1 MSQESIKPINVAE
14 ELSNSFLEYSMS
26 VIISRALP
34 DVRDGLKPSQR
45 RVLYAMRQLGVT
57 PGKAHVKCAK
67 IVGETMGNY
76 HPHGDQSIYSTLVN
90 MGQPWSMREMLVDGQ
105 GNFGSV
111 EGDAAA
117 SMRYTEAR
125 LHHLGM
131 AMMEDLDKDTV
142 DFQPNYDGSQEEPT
156 VLPSAFPN
164 FLVNGGTG
172 IAVGMAT
179 NLAPHNLGEVIDG
192 ICAQIENPE
201 ITLPELMQHIKGPD
215 FPVSCE
221 IRGIRGIEEYFRTGR
236 GSMRL
241 RGKVEIEENEN
252 GKSLIVIREVPYG
265 VNRAVLQERI
275 AELVNEKTLT
285 GISGMRDLSDEET
298 RIEIE
303 LKRDARAQVVVAQ
316 LFKLTALETSFSV
329 NMLAI
334 HKNRPKQLSLK
345 EAIDAYIEHRRE
357 VIIRRTRFLLGK
369 AEERAE
375 LLEAFL
381 LALGHLDDFI
391 KIIRDSKNRDE
402 ARERLAAYQFS
413 TATAEGLGILIRS
426 QAAVQGDRYVF
437 SERQVNAIL
446 ELRLYQLT
454 GLERDKVKGEYD
466 EILETIKDLLDILA
480 REERV
485 LNIIKDELRA
495 LKEKHATPR
504 KCPILAEAGEI
515 AMEELIANDAMI
527 VTLSHRGYVKR
538 TPASEYR
545 LQGRGGKGLKGM
557 ETKATAK
564 DEADDFIEHL
574 FSVQAH
580 DYLLFF
586 TNTGR
591 VYVERVYGLPEG
603 SRTSTGRSIKNVLD
617 LKPEEKIAALLR
629 LERATDENGNDVT
642 FREDAG
648 YIFFATRNGKVKK
661 TALNDFRN
669 YRKAGLTAINLD
681 EGNDLIGVNLTTGD
695 NEIILVTRN
704 GLSVRFTEGVYKK
717 PQGEPGE
724 GEEAAEEE
732 TGGDEEA
739 VEDDGTPQIRPQG
752 RATAGVTGIRLGK
765 DDAVIGMA
773 IVTEGATLL
782 VAAENGLGKRTDFKS
797 YPYRRR
803 GGKGV
808 KTMNVTEKTGKV
820 VSAVAV
826 TEQDE
831 LMLMTSTG
839 QSIRIKVGGEKGIRE
854 TGRVAQGV
862 KLLTLKEGEKLQDVA
877 IVIPDGEDAAGEVSE
892 ALSDEPGEALQGREL
907 QGEEPAGDDAT

>member
-1 MSQESIKPINVAE
+1 MSQDSIKPINVAE

-57 PGKAHVKCAK
+57 PGKSHVKCAK
-67 IVGETMGNY
+67 IVGETMGNF
-76 HPHGDQSIYSTLVN
+76 HPHGDSSIYSTLVN

-131 AMMEDLDKDTV
+131 AMMDDLDKNTV
-142 DFQPNYDGSQEEPT
+142 DFQPNYDGSQQEPT

-192 ICAQIENPE
+192 ICAQIDNPA
-201 ITLPELMQHIKGPD
+201 ITLPELMQFIKGPD
-215 FPVSCE
+215 FPVACE
-221 IRGIRGIEEYFRTGR
+221 IRGIRGIENYFATGR

-241 RGKVEIEENEN
+241 RGKVEIEEHEN
-252 GKSLIVIREVPYG
+252 GKSFIVIREVPYG
-265 VNRAVLQERI
+265 VNRATLQERI
-275 AELVNEKTLT
+275 AELVNEKSLT

-303 LKRDARAQVVVAQ
+303 LKRDARPQVVVAQ
-316 LFKLTALETSFSV
+316 LFKLTSLETSFSV

-334 HKNRPKQLSLK
+334 HEKRPKQFSLK

-357 VIIRRTRFLLGK
+357 VIIRRTRYLLGK

-391 KIIRDSKNRDE
+391 KIIRNSKNRDE
-402 ARERLAAYQFS
+402 ARERLAAYHFPI
-413 TATAEGLGILIRS
+413 ATAESLGILIRS
-426 QAAVQGDRYVF
+426 QAAIQGDRYVF

-454 GLERDKVKGEYD
+454 GMERDKVKGEYD
-466 EILETIKDLLDILA
+466 GVLIDIKDLMDILA
-480 REERV
+480 REIRV
-485 LNIIKDELRA
+485 LTIIKDELRVIRD
-495 LKEKHATPR
+495 KHATPR
-504 KCPILAEAGEI
+504 KCPILAEAGEV
-515 AMEELIANDAMI
+515 AMEDLIANDAMI

-538 TPASEYR
+538 TPATEYR

-557 ETKATAK
+557 ETRATGK
-564 DEADDFIEHL
+564 GEADDFIEHL

-580 DYLLFF
+580 DYLMFF

-591 VYVERVYGLPEG
+591 VYVERVFELPEG
-603 SRTSTGRSIKNVLD
+603 SRTAMGRSIKNVLNLQPD
-617 LKPEEKIAALLR
+617 EKIAALLR
-629 LERATDENGNDVT
+629 IERVTDDNGNDIT

-648 YIFFATRNGKVKK
+648 FVFFATRTGKVKK
-661 TALNDFRN
+661 TPLNDFRN
-669 YRKAGLTAINLD
+669 YRQAGIIAINL
-681 EGNDLIGVNLTTGD
+681 EENNELIGVRLTSGSD
-695 NEIILVTRN
+695 DIILVTHG
-704 GLSVRFTEGVYKK
+704 GLSLRFDENDTRSMGRSSMGVMGIR
-717 PQGEPGE
+717 PR
-724 GEEAAEEE
+724 
-732 TGGDEEA
+732 
-739 VEDDGTPQIRPQG
+739 EDDY
-752 RATAGVTGIRLGK
+752 
-765 DDAVIGMA
+765 VIGLA
-773 IVTEGATLL
+773 LVTEDCTLL
-782 VAAENGLGKRTDFKS
+782 VASENGLGKRTPFGD
-797 YPYRRR
+797 YRKQSR
-803 GGKGV
+803 GGKGII
-808 KTMNVTEKTGKV
+808 TMKVTDKTGPV
-820 VSAVAV
+820 VGAV
-826 TEQDE
+826 TVTDADE

-839 QSIRIKVGGEKGIRE
+839 QSIRIRVSEIRE
-854 TGRVAQGV
+854 TGRNAQGV
-862 KLLTLKEGEKLQDVA
+862 KLLTLKGVEKLQDVSL
-877 IVIPDGEDAAGEVSE
+877 VIPDGEDSE
-892 ALSDEPGEALQGREL
+892 GALTSADESETP
-907 QGEEPAGDDAT
+907 DAESPEDTDAS

>member
-1 MSQESIKPINVAE
+1 MSNDSIKPINVAE
-14 ELSNSFLEYSMS
+14 ELSQSFLEYSMS

-57 PGKAHVKCAK
+57 PTKAHVKCAK
-67 IVGETMGNY
+67 IVGETMGNF
-76 HPHGDQSIYSTLVN
+76 HPHGDSSIYTTLVN
-90 MGQPWSMREMLVDGQ
+90 MGQPWSMRDMLVDGQ

-111 EGDAAA
+111 EGDAPA

-142 DFQPNYDGSQEEPT
+142 DFQPNYDGSQQEPT

-192 ICAQIENPE
+192 ICAQINNPQ
-201 ITLPELMQHIKGPD
+201 ISLLELMQHIKGPD
-215 FPVSCE
+215 FPVACE
-221 IRGIRGIEEYFRTGR
+221 IRGKRGIEDYFRTGK

-241 RGKVEIEENEN
+241 RGKVDIEENEN
-252 GKSLIVIREVPYG
+252 GKSIIVIREVPYG
-265 VNRAVLQERI
+265 VNRAVLQTRI
-275 AELVNEKTLT
+275 AELVNEKSLL

-303 LKRDARAQVVVAQ
+303 LKRDARPQVVVNQ
-316 LFKLTALETSFSV
+316 LFKLTSLETSFSV

-334 HKNRPKQLSLK
+334 HQNRPKQLSLK
-345 EAIDAYIEHRRE
+345 EAIDCYIEHRRE
-357 VIIRRTRFLLGK
+357 VIIRRTRYLLNK

-402 ARERLAAYQFS
+402 ARERLAAYTFS
-413 TATAEGLGILIRS
+413 TATAENLGILLRS
-426 QAAVQGDRYVF
+426 QAAIQGDRYVF

-454 GLERDKVKGEYD
+454 GMEQDKVKGEYD
-466 EILETIKDLLDILA
+466 GILIEIKDFLDILA

-485 LNIIKDELRA
+485 LNIIKDELQA
-495 LKEKHATPR
+495 IKTKYATPR
-504 KCPILAEAGEI
+504 KCPIVAEVGEV
-515 AMEELIANDAMI
+515 AMEDLIANDAMI
-527 VTLSHRGYVKR
+527 VTLSHRGYIKR
-538 TPASEYR
+538 TPSSEYR

-557 ETKATAK
+557 ETKATGK
-564 DEADDFIEHL
+564 DEPDDFVEHL

-591 VYVERVYGLPEG
+591 MYVERVFDLPEG
-603 SRTSTGRSIKNVLD
+603 SRTSTGRSIKNVLN

-629 LERATDENGNDVT
+629 LERVTDDNGNDIT
-642 FREDAG
+642 FREEAG
-648 YIFFATRNGKVKK
+648 FVFFATLSGKVKK

-669 YRKAGLTAINLD
+669 YRKDGINAIILEENN
-681 EGNDLIGVNLTTGD
+681 ELIGVKLTSGSD
-695 NEIILVTRN
+695 ELILVTHQ
-704 GLSVRFTEGVYKK
+704 GLSLRFH
-717 PQGEPGE
+717 
-724 GEEAAEEE
+724 
-732 TGGDEEA
+732 
-739 VEDDGTPQIRPQG
+739 EDDTRSMGRSSAGVMGIRPVEG
-752 RATAGVTGIRLGK
+752 DYVVGLSKVTP
-765 DDAVIGMA
+765 
-773 IVTEGATLL
+773 ESTLL
-782 VAAENGLGKRTDFKS
+782 VASENGLGKRTPFDD
-797 YPYRRR
+797 YRKQSR
-803 GGKGV
+803 GGKGII
-808 KTMNVTEKTGKV
+808 TMKVTDKTGPV
-820 VSAVAV
+820 VGAVTV

-839 QSIRIKVGGEKGIRE
+839 QSIRIRVKEIRE
-854 TGRVAQGV
+854 TGRNAQGV
-862 KLLTLKEGEKLQDVA
+862 KLLSLKDSEKLQD
-877 IVIPDGEDAAGEVSE
+877 ISLVIPDGEDSPDGTPENPTPTEQE
-892 ALSDEPGEALQGREL
+892 AE
-907 QGEEPAGDDAT
+907 

>member
-1 MSQESIKPINVAE
+1 MSKESIKPINVAD
-14 ELSNSFLEYSMS
+14 ELSQSFLEYSMS

-45 RVLYAMRQLGVT
+45 RVLFAMRQLGVT
-57 PGKAHVKCAK
+57 PSKSHVKCAK

-76 HPHGDQSIYSTLVN
+76 HPHGDSSIYTTLVN
-90 MGQPWSMREMLVDGQ
+90 MGQPWSMRELIVDGQ

-125 LHHLGM
+125 LHPLGM
-131 AMMEDLDKDTV
+131 AMMDDLDKDTV
-142 DFQPNYDGSQEEPT
+142 DFVPNYDGTLQEPS

-192 ICAQIENPE
+192 ICAMIDDPQID
-201 ITLPELMQHIKGPD
+201 LAGLMQYIKGPD
-215 FPVSCE
+215 FPVACE
-221 IRGIRGIEEYFRTGR
+221 VRGIRGIEDYFRTGR

-241 RGKVEIEENEN
+241 RGKVEIEESDT
-252 GKSLIVIREVPYG
+252 GKSLIIIREVPYG
-265 VNRAVLQERI
+265 VNRAVLQTRI
-275 AELVNEKTLT
+275 AELVNEKALT

-303 LKRDARAQVVVAQ
+303 LKRDARPQVIINQ

-334 HKNRPKQLSLK
+334 HQNRPKQLSLK
-345 EAIDAYIEHRRE
+345 EAIDCYIEHRRE
-357 VIIRRTRFLLGK
+357 VVVRRTRYLLNK

-375 LLEAFL
+375 LLEAYL

-391 KIIRDSKNRDE
+391 NIIRSSKNRDE
-402 ARERLAAYQFS
+402 ARVRLAAYTFPV
-413 TATAEGLGILIRS
+413 ATAEGLGILIRS
-426 QAAVQGDRYVF
+426 QASISGDTYTF

-466 EILETIKDLLDILA
+466 EMIENIKDLMDILA
-480 REERV
+480 REVRV
-485 LNIIKDELRA
+485 LTIIKEELRA
-495 LKEKHATPR
+495 IQDKYATPR
-504 KCPILAEAGEI
+504 KCPIVAEVGEV
-515 AMEELIANDAMI
+515 AMEDLIANDAMI

-538 TPASEYR
+538 TPSTEYR

-557 ETKATAK
+557 ETRSAK
-564 DEADDFIEHL
+564 SKDQEADFIEHL

-591 VYVERVYGLPEG
+591 MYVERVYELPEG
-603 SRTSTGRSIKNVLD
+603 SRTAMGRSIQNVLN

-629 LERATDENGNDVT
+629 LERAVDDDGNDIT

-648 YIFFATRNGKVKK
+648 FVFFATRSGKVKK

-669 YRKAGLTAINLD
+669 YRKDGIIAINLEED
-681 EGNDLIGVNLTTGD
+681 NELIGVRLTSGSD
-695 NEIILVTRN
+695 EIILVTHE
-704 GLSVRFTEGVYKK
+704 GISLRFH
-717 PQGEPGE
+717 
-724 GEEAAEEE
+724 
-732 TGGDEEA
+732 
-739 VEDDGTPQIRPQG
+739 EDDTRSLG
-752 RATAGVTGIRLGK
+752 RNTAGVMGIRPSTT
-765 DDAVIGMA
+765 DYVIGLA
-773 IVTEGATLL
+773 LVTPNSTLL
-782 VAAENGLGKRTDFKS
+782 VASENGLGKRTAFDE
-797 YPYRRR
+797 YRRQSR
-803 GGKGV
+803 GGKGII
-808 KTMNVTEKTGKV
+808 TMKVTEKTGPV
-820 VSAVAV
+820 VGAV
-826 TEQDE
+826 TVTEDDE
-831 LMLMTSTG
+831 MMLMTSTG
-839 QSIRIKVGGEKGIRE
+839 QSIRIRVKEIRE
-854 TGRVAQGV
+854 TGRNAQGV
-862 KLLTLKEGEKLQDVA
+862 KLLTLKSGEKLQD
-877 IVIPDGEDAAGEVSE
+877 ISLVIPDGEDSVMEVTDEESP
-892 ALSDEPGEALQGREL
+892 ADEPTVDPEASG
-907 QGEEPAGDDAT
+907 GDE

>member
-1 MSQESIKPINVAE
+1 MSNDSIKPINVAE

-57 PGKAHVKCAK
+57 PGKPHVKCAR
-67 IVGETMGNY
+67 IVGETMGNF
-76 HPHGDQSIYSTLVN
+76 HPHGDSSIYSTLVN
-90 MGQPWSMREMLVDGQ
+90 MGQPWSMRDMLVDGQ

-111 EGDAAA
+111 EGDGAA

-125 LHHLGM
+125 LHQLGM

-142 DFQPNYDGSQEEPT
+142 DFQPNYDGSQDEPT

-192 ICAQIENPE
+192 ICAQIDKPD
-201 ITLPELMQHIKGPD
+201 ISLPELMQYIKGPD
-215 FPVSCE
+215 FPVACE
-221 IRGIRGIEEYFRTGR
+221 IRGIRGIEDYFRTGR

-252 GKSLIVIREVPYG
+252 GKAIITIREVPYG
-265 VNRAVLQERI
+265 VNRATLQERI

-285 GISGMRDLSDEET
+285 GISGMRDLSDAET

-303 LKRDARAQVVVAQ
+303 LKRDARPQVVVNQ

-334 HKNRPKQLSLK
+334 HQNRPKQLSLK
-345 EAIDAYIEHRRE
+345 EAIDCYIEHRRE
-357 VIIRRTRFLLGK
+357 VVIRRTRYLLGK

-391 KIIRDSKNRDE
+391 KIIRESKNRDE
-402 ARERLAAYQFS
+402 ARERLAAYHFPV
-413 TATAEGLGILIRS
+413 ATAESLGILIRS
-426 QAAVQGDRYVF
+426 QAAIEGERYVF

-454 GLERDKVKGEYD
+454 GMERDKVKGEYD
-466 EILETIKDLLDILA
+466 SILVDIKDLLDILA

-485 LNIIKDELRA
+485 LTIIKDELRA
-495 LKEKHATPR
+495 IKDKHATPR
-504 KCPILAEAGEI
+504 KCPILAEAGEV

-557 ETKATAK
+557 ETRATGK
-564 DEADDFIEHL
+564 DEPDDFIEHL

-580 DYLLFF
+580 DYLMFF

-591 VYVERVYGLPEG
+591 VYVERVYELPEG
-603 SRTSTGRSIKNVLD
+603 ARTAMGRSIRNVLN

-629 LERATDENGNDVT
+629 LERTVDESGNDIT
-642 FREDAG
+642 FREGAG
-648 YIFFATRNGKVKK
+648 FVFFATRTGKVKK

-669 YRKAGLTAINLD
+669 YRKDGIIAIILEQSN
-681 EGNDLIGVNLTTGD
+681 ELIGVRLTSGSD
-695 NEIILVTRN
+695 EIVLVTHQ
-704 GLSVRFTEGVYKK
+704 GLSLRFH
-717 PQGEPGE
+717 
-724 GEEAAEEE
+724 
-732 TGGDEEA
+732 
-739 VEDDGTPQIRPQG
+739 EDDTRSMGRASAGVMGIRPVEGDYVVGLALVTQG
-752 RATAGVTGIRLGK
+752 C
-765 DDAVIGMA
+765 
-773 IVTEGATLL
+773 TLL
-782 VAAENGLGKRTDFKS
+782 VASENGLGKRTDFEE
-797 YPYRRR
+797 YRRQSR
-803 GGKGV
+803 GGKGII
-808 KTMNVTEKTGKV
+808 TMKVTDKTGPV
-820 VSAVAV
+820 VGAV
-826 TEQDE
+826 TVTNDDE

-839 QSIRIKVGGEKGIRE
+839 QSIRIRVAEIRE
-854 TGRVAQGV
+854 TGRNAMGV
-862 KLLTLKEGEKLQDVA
+862 KLLTLKEGENLQD
-877 IVIPDGEDAAGEVSE
+877 ISLVIPDGEDAEGLADSLSE
-892 ALSDEPGEALQGREL
+892 DVAEGTSEGTSVDMTADVTE
-907 QGEEPAGDDAT
+907 DAS

>member
-1 MSQESIKPINVAE
+1 MSQDSIKPINVAE
-14 ELSNSFLEYSMS
+14 ELSKSFLDYSMS

-67 IVGETMGNY
+67 IVGETMGNF

-125 LHHLGM
+125 LHHLGV
-131 AMMEDLDKDTV
+131 AMMEDLDKNTV

-192 ICAQIENPE
+192 ICAQIDKPD
-201 ITLPELMQHIKGPD
+201 ISLPELMHYIKGPD
-215 FPVSCE
+215 FPVACE
-221 IRGIRGIEEYFRTGR
+221 IRGLRGIEEYFRTGR

-241 RGKVEIEENEN
+241 RGRVEIEENEG
-252 GKSLIVIREVPYG
+252 GKSIIVIREVPYG
-265 VNRAVLQERI
+265 VNRATLQQRI
-275 AELVNEKTLT
+275 AELVNDKELT

-303 LKRDARAQVVVAQ
+303 LKRDARPQVVVNQ

-334 HKNRPKQLSLK
+334 HQNRPKQLSLK

-357 VIIRRTRFLLGK
+357 VIIRRTRYLLGK

-402 ARERLAAYQFS
+402 ARERLAAYHF
-413 TATAEGLGILIRS
+413 TVATAEALGILIRS
-426 QAAVQGDRYVF
+426 QAAIQGERYVF

-466 EILETIKDLLDILA
+466 SILVDIKDLLDILA

-485 LNIIKDELRA
+485 LTIIKDELRVI
-495 LKEKHATPR
+495 KDKHATPR
-504 KCPILAEAGEI
+504 KCPILAEAGEV
-515 AMEELIANDAMI
+515 AMEDLIANDAMI

-538 TPASEYR
+538 TPAIEYR

-557 ETKATAK
+557 ETRATGK
-564 DEADDFIEHL
+564 NEPDDFIEHL

-580 DYLLFF
+580 DYVMFF

-591 VYVERVYGLPEG
+591 VYVERVYELPEG
-603 SRTSTGRSIKNVLD
+603 TRTAMGRSIRNVLN

-629 LERATDENGNDVT
+629 LERTVDEDGNDIT
-642 FREDAG
+642 FREGAG
-648 YIFFATRNGKVKK
+648 YVFFATRSGKAKK

-669 YRKAGLTAINLD
+669 YRKDGIIAIILEESN
-681 EGNDLIGVNLTTGD
+681 ELIGVRLTSGSD
-695 NEIILVTRN
+695 EIVLVTHQ
-704 GLSVRFTEGVYKK
+704 GLSLRFHEDDTRSMGRASAGVMGIR
-717 PQGEPGE
+717 P
-724 GEEAAEEE
+724 
-732 TGGDEEA
+732 
-739 VEDDGTPQIRPQG
+739 VEDDFVVGLALVTQG
-752 RATAGVTGIRLGK
+752 S
-765 DDAVIGMA
+765 
-773 IVTEGATLL
+773 TLL
-782 VAAENGLGKRTDFKS
+782 VASENGIGKRTDFEE
-797 YPYRRR
+797 YRRQSR
-803 GGKGV
+803 GGKGII
-808 KTMNVTEKTGKV
+808 TMKVTDKTGPV
-820 VSAVAV
+820 VGAV
-826 TEQDE
+826 TVTPEDE

-839 QSIRIKVGGEKGIRE
+839 QSIRIRVAEIRA
-854 TGRVAQGV
+854 TGRNTMGV
-862 KLLTLKEGEKLQDVA
+862 KLLTLKEGEKLQD
-877 IVIPDGEDAAGEVSE
+877 ISRFIPDGEDADGDGATASGLEDGAPASAGINDG
-892 ALSDEPGEALQGREL
+892 A
-907 QGEEPAGDDAT
+907 PASVAVGKLHPCDFH

>member
-1 MSQESIKPINVAE
+1 MSQDFIKLINVAE
-14 ELSNSFLEYSMS
+14 ELSQSFLEYSMS

-57 PGKAHVKCAK
+57 PGKNHVKCAK

-76 HPHGDQSIYSTLVN
+76 HPHGDSSIYTTLVH
-90 MGQPWSMREMLVDGQ
+90 MGQPWSMRDMLVDAQ

-111 EGDAAA
+111 EGDAPA

-142 DFQPNYDGSQEEPT
+142 DFIPNYDGSQEEPS

-179 NLAPHNLGEVIDG
+179 NLAPHNLGEVVDG
-192 ICAQIENPE
+192 ICAQIDKPE

-215 FPVSCE
+215 FPVACE
-221 IRGIRGIEEYFRTGR
+221 IRGIRGVENYFSTGK

-252 GKSLIVIREVPYG
+252 GKPIIVIREVPYG

-303 LKRDARAQVVVAQ
+303 LKRDARPQVVVNQ

-334 HKNRPKQLSLK
+334 HNKRPKQMSLK
-345 EAIDAYIEHRRE
+345 EVIDAYIEHRRE
-357 VIIRRTRFLLGK
+357 VVLRCTRYLLNK
-369 AEERAE
+369 AEDRAE

-402 ARERLAAYQFS
+402 ARERLAAYEFT
-413 TATAEGLGILIRS
+413 TATAEKLGILIRS
-426 QAAVQGDRYVF
+426 QAAVQGDRYIF

-454 GLERDKVKGEYD
+454 GMEQDKVKGEYD
-466 EILETIKDLLDILA
+466 GILVEIKDLLDILA

-495 LKEKHATPR
+495 IRERFATPR
-504 KCPILAEAGEI
+504 KCPIVAEAGEV
-515 AMEELIANDAMI
+515 AMEDLIANDAMI
-527 VTLSHRGYVKR
+527 VTLSHRGYIKR
-538 TPASEYR
+538 TPATEYR

-557 ETKATAK
+557 VTKSTNT
-564 DEADDFIEHL
+564 DEPADFVEHL

-580 DYLLFF
+580 DYILFF

-591 VYVERVYGLPEG
+591 LYVERVFELPEG
-603 SRTSTGRSIKNVLD
+603 SRTATGRSIKNVLN
-617 LKPEEKIAALLR
+617 LKPEEKIAAMLR
-629 LERATDENGNDVT
+629 LGRATDDDGNDIT

-648 YIFFATRNGKVKK
+648 FVFFATRSGKIKK
-661 TALNDFRN
+661 TALHDFRN
-669 YRKAGLTAINLD
+669 YRKDGTIAIILE
-681 EGNDLIGVNLTTGD
+681 EGNELIDVTLTTGGD
-695 NEIILVTRN
+695 ELILVTRA
-704 GLSVRFTEGVYKK
+704 GLSLRFH
-717 PQGEPGE
+717 
-724 GEEAAEEE
+724 
-732 TGGDEEA
+732 
-739 VEDDGTPQIRPQG
+739 EDDTRPMGRASMGVMGIRP
-752 RATAGVTGIRLGK
+752 RADDVVVGLSKVTDGC
-765 DDAVIGMA
+765 
-773 IVTEGATLL
+773 TLL
-782 VAAENGLGKRTDFKS
+782 VASENGLGKRTAFED
-797 YPYRRR
+797 YRRQTR

-808 KTMNVTEKTGKV
+808 KTMNITAKTGPLIGAVTVTE
-820 VSAVAV
+820 
-826 TEQDE
+826 EDQ

-839 QSIRIKVGGEKGIRE
+839 QNIRIMVGGERGIRE

-862 KLLTLKEGEKLQDVA
+862 KLLTLKQGEKLHSVS
-877 IVIPDGEDAAGEVSE
+877 IVIPDGEDDEPPANASE
-892 ALSDEPGEALQGREL
+892 A
-907 QGEEPAGDDAT
+907 PADAPTEI